1 MYIPHEIG
9 DKVYFFTPYS
19 KELNSWFIES
29 VTITQEWTIRF
40 IDSETM
46 KDGFWMDLKENQF
59 YPSKAIA
66 KEELL
71 RRAVEYANEVL
82 IDK

>member
-1 MYIPHEIG
+1 
-9 DKVYFFTPYS
+9 
-19 KELNSWFIES
+19 
-29 VTITQEWTIRF
+29 
-40 IDSETM
+40 
-46 KDGFWMDLKENQF
+46 MDLKENQF

-82 IDK
+82 IDN